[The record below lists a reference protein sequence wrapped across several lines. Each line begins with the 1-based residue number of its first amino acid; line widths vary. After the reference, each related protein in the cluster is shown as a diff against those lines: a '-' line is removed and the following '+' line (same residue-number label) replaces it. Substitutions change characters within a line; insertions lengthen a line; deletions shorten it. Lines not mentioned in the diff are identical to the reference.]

1 MNHKNGKSIFET
13 KLKETFEV
21 SNEITIKNVCNLEDF
36 KEFYNIPWLVYKNDD
51 AWVPPLW
58 EELKSFFK
66 KKNPF
71 WSHADGQLF
80 IAYRDGKALGRIAAI
95 IDYLFV
101 EKENKK
107 IGYFGFFESIND
119 YEIASALFDSA
130 KKWLINKQ
138 MQKMRGPIDGR
149 VDVRCGFLLNGFG
162 EQPYIFAS
170 YNPEF
175 YLDFVKKYGM
185 EKCRDQFVYYL
196 DLSNPIPD
204 YLKVAADKVKKMG
217 IKIRGFN
224 RFMANSEIDWWVPM
238 MMKVFSFHWGYVDVS
253 EEEVKNRFGINQM
266 SWIADPG
273 LFLVAE
279 DPDGKPIAFKWTT
292 PDYNQVVKKLNGKL
306 GILGYFKFLY
316 YMRRIDRGRLNFV
329 GIKKEWQG
337 KGIGSAMNYHT
348 LFEMKRRG
356 YSGAECGWIDE
367 KNVASQRTIEKTGA
381 KFEKRYRAVSYTHL
395 RAHET

>member
-1 MNHKNGKSIFET
+1 MNHKNGKFIFE
-13 KLKETFEV
+13 KKSKETFEV
-21 SNEITIKNVCNLEDF
+21 SNEITIKNVITSRDL
-36 KEFYNIPWLVYKNDD
+36 KEFFKIPWLVYKNDD
-51 AWVPPLW
+51 AWVPPLL

-71 WSHADGQLF
+71 WSHADAQLF

-119 YEIASALFDSA
+119 YEIASSLFDSA
-130 KKWLINKQ
+130 KKWLKNKE

-149 VDVRCGFLLNGFG
+149 VDIRCGFLLNGFG

-185 EKCRDQFVYYL
+185 KKCRDQFVYYL

-204 YLKVAADKVKKMG
+204 YLKIAADKVKKLR

-224 RFMANSEIDWWVPM
+224 RLMANSEIDWWVPM

-279 DPDGKPIAFKWTT
+279 DPDGEPVAFKWTT
-292 PDYNQVVKKLNGKL
+292 PDYNQVVKKLNGKI

-316 YMRRIDRGRLNFV
+316 YMRKIDRARLNFV

-337 KGIGSAMNYHT
+337 KSIGSAMNYHT
-348 LFEMKRRG
+348 LVEMKRRG

-381 KFEKRYRAVSYTHL
+381 KFDKRYRVF
-395 RAHET
+395 EIDI

>member
-348 LFEMKRRG
+348 LVEMKRRG

-381 KFEKRYRAVSYTHL
+381 KFEKRYRVF
-395 RAHET
+395 EIDI